1 MLRIFRSITSRFDV
15 LGWSLM
21 YLRWL
26 ARLVSDYRSFPSH
39 LSLFA
44 CPQASVLKSQ
54 RRFSAAEQVRV
65 RLVNEDLYLFS
76 PFALTSTRLFPSSLI
91 AFASLYTRGL
101 ILIGLITSPTHL
113 HLLLSLVCLATHREI
128 LHLTFLSRYT
138 IWVLAPASLQV
149 WHGFAQGSY
158 PAPPGTLTSDRD

>member
-1 MLRIFRSITSRFDV
+1 MLRIFRSITLRFDV

-44 CPQASVLKSQ
+44 CPQAFVLKPQ

-65 RLVNEDLYLFS
+65 CLVNEDLYFVF
-76 PFALTSTRLFPSSLI
+76 PFCSYFDSLTHL
-91 AFASLYTRGL
+91 FASIALIFLSTRGL
-101 ILIGLITSPTHL
+101 ILIGLITSLPFL
-113 HLLLSLVCLATHREI
+113 HLLSLICLATHREI

>member
-1 MLRIFRSITSRFDV
+1 M
-15 LGWSLM
+15 SLTVE
-21 YLRWL
+21 
-26 ARLVSDYRSFPSH
+26 VSPLH
-39 LSLFA
+39 LPLFA
-44 CPQASVLKSQ
+44 CPQAFILNSQ
-54 RRFSAAEQVRV
+54 RRFSAAEQVCV
-65 RLVNEDLYLFS
+65 RLVNEDPPFS
-76 PFALTSTRLFPSSLI
+76 FPLLSFTSTRLLPSLI

-113 HLLLSLVCLATHREI
+113 HLLLSLICLATHCKI

-149 WHGFAQGSY
+149 WHGFAQGPY